1 MLDENLKHNI
11 TIYLIYY
18 ELIYSQH
25 CIVLKLFLVA
35 IYSYVVR
42 L

>member
-1 MLDENLKHNI
+1 MLDENLEYKI
-11 TIYLIYY
+11 TILYLIYY

-35 IYSYVVR
+35 IIYIDF
-42 L
+42 